1 MKRTLAQG
9 PRPFQLVMLS
19 GVQFVLLTLVAM
31 WVYPGGTRFDP
42 QSAGYNFF
50 NNFFSELGYTVT
62 HNGIPNPIGALLFF
76 VALTFAGLGLVL
88 FFLFSLQF
96 FWRTRWLRVLSICG
110 SAAGLISGFA
120 YIGIAFTPANLLP
133 VPHLQFVLLAFRAFL
148 PAVLFYLVAILVNP
162 EYPNRYASVYLAFGI
177 LLAAY
182 IALITRGPDIDTA
195 QGVMIQAT
203 GQKIIVYAAIIT
215 VFIQSWGAAK
225 LSVERSSEA

>member
-1 MKRTLAQG
+1 MKRMLAWG
-9 PRPFQLVMLS
+9 PRPFQVVMLS
-19 GVQFVLLTLVAM
+19 GAQFVLLTLIAM
-31 WVYPGGTRFDP
+31 RVYPGGTRFDP
-42 QSAGYNFF
+42 QSAGYNFL

-62 HNGIPNPIGALLFF
+62 HNGIPNPITAPLFF
-76 VALTFAGLGLVL
+76 AALTFAGAGLVT

-96 FWRTRWLRVLSICG
+96 FWGTPWLRVLSICG
-110 SAAGLISGFA
+110 SVSGVISGVA

-133 VPHLQFVLLAFRAFL
+133 APHLQFVLLAFRAFL

-162 EYPNRYASVYLAFGI
+162 EYPNRYAGVYLVFGI

-182 IALITRGPDIDTA
+182 IGLITRGPGIDTA

-225 LSVERSSEA
+225 LSQE